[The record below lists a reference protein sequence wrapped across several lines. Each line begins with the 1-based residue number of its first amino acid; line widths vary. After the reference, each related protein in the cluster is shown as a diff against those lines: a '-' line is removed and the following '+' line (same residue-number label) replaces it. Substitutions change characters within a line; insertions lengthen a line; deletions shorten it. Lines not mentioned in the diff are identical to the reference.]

1 MGRGRAEG
9 KGGRGKRRS
18 LAALIQ
24 VEGEVIKQF
33 PPKEEAPAPA
43 FLPWQEA
50 EIIS

>member
-1 MGRGRAEG
+1 MEG

-24 VEGEVIKQF
+24 VEEVIKQF